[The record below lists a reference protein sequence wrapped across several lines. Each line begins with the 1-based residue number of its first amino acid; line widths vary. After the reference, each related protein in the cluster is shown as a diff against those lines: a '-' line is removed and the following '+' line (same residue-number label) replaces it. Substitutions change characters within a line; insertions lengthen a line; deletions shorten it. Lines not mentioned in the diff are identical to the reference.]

1 MGRFILVRILQ
12 TIIALLGISILI
24 FLLVRLSG
32 DPVDLFRT
40 PTSTPEELANIRTQ
54 LGLDKS
60 VPEQYWI
67 FFKGLTH
74 GNLGYS
80 YQKKRAVTSMI
91 ADALP
96 NSIRLGLSAFV
107 VGMLV
112 ATILGVIAATRRDSW
127 LDNVVKFLA
136 VLGQA
141 LPPFWLAIMAIFVF
155 AVAWRILP
163 AYGTKNIANYVMPV
177 GTLSFFLLP
186 GMMRLVRSSMLDV
199 LDSEYV
205 KLARIKGLPERIV
218 IWKHALRNAL
228 IAPLTVAGMIFGQ
241 LVGGAVII
249 EIVFAWPGIG
259 RLDVDAMV
267 ARDFPI
273 VQGVTLMIA
282 VIILLVN
289 LLVDITYAYIDPQI
303 RYQST

>member
-1 MGRFILVRILQ
+1 MGRFILIRILQ
-12 TIIALLGISILI
+12 TLIALLGISLLI
-24 FLLVRLSG
+24 FLLVRASG
-32 DPVDLFRT
+32 DPTDLFRT
-40 PTSTPEELANIRTQ
+40 PSSTPEEIANIRVQ

-67 FFKGLTH
+67 FMKGLAQ
-74 GNLGYS
+74 GDLGFS
-80 YQKKRAVTSMI
+80 YLKRRPVTEMI
-91 ADALP
+91 GDALP
-96 NSIRLGLSAFV
+96 NSIRLGGTAFILS
-107 VGMLV
+107 ML
-112 ATILGVIAATRRDSW
+112 AALILGVLSATRRDSW

-136 VLGQA
+136 VVGQA
-141 LPPFWLAIMAIFVF
+141 LPGFWVAIMAIYIF
-155 AVAWRILP
+155 AVVWPILP
-163 AYGTKNIANYVMPV
+163 AYGTRGIVNYVMPV

-228 IAPLTVAGMIFGQ
+228 IAPLTVAGMIFAQ
-241 LVGGAVII
+241 IITGAVII
-249 EIVFAWPGIG
+249 ETVFAWPGIG
-259 RLDVDAMV
+259 RLNVDAML

-273 VQGVTLMIA
+273 VQGVTLMVA
-282 VIILLVN
+282 ALILLVN